1 MVADSRL
8 SPGHYM
14 PRTFYFT
21 EVCDR
26 EGEMYAHVTQSGRG
40 IIRDKSQKEIGH
52 GEIGVAHL
60 GLEKMQQIQAACS
73 LSRCVGQIERK
84 GFRRG
89 KMRLNPL
96 MFINQTYFS
105 HV

>member
-1 MVADSRL
+1 M
-8 SPGHYM
+8 
-14 PRTFYFT
+14 
-21 EVCDR
+21 
-26 EGEMYAHVTQSGRG
+26 
-40 IIRDKSQKEIGH
+40 
-52 GEIGVAHL
+52 AHL

-73 LSRCVGQIERK
+73 HIEGVGQIIERR
-84 GFRRG
+84 GFSG